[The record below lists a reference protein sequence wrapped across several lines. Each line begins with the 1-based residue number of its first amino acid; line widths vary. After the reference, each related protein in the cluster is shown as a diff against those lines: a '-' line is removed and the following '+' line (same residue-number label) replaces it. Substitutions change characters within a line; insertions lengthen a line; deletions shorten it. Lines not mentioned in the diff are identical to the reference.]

1 MQVTRPNITG
11 STRLRSSPFV
21 HNSFPRR
28 RDKMKRLIALPM
40 RHDGVNQSLPVMN
53 PALYLRAC

>member
-1 MQVTRPNITG
+1 MQVARPNITG

-28 RDKMKRLIALPM
+28 RDKMKRLIALSL
-40 RHDGVNQSLPVMN
+40 RHGRVNQYSLS
-53 PALYLRAC
+53 